1 MKGGV
6 WRGIHLLAI
15 HWLSSATPRF
25 ESHPCCQTIT
35 ATTAV
40 RPANSAGGFWRQAAI
55 RRESKR
61 GRRET
66 PIGLRPPYTTL
77 VVDAAFCATDLWR

>member
-55 RRESKR
+55 RRESYG

-66 PIGLRPPYTTL
+66 RLGCVRGIQP
-77 VVDAAFCATDLWR
+77 